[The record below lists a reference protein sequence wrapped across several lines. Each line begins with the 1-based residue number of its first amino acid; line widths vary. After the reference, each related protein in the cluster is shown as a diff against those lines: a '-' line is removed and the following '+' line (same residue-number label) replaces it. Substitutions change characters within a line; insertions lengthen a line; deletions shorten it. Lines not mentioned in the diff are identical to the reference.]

1 MANVRSLIENPIID
15 TIYGKIVD
23 LELELTRLSKTFKS
37 KHPKILQINSELTRS
52 RKRLDQEIQKEFEN
66 LKSERKV
73 LVAREKTLEK
83 TVSEFESDALDSSTK
98 ELKYTILQR
107 NVTTSQNLYDLMVSR
122 VKESNILQTSD
133 TSNIRLV
140 EKAVIPIAPVS
151 PNKKRNLLLSMI
163 VGIICGAG
171 LAFFLEYLDQTVRTE
186 EDIALHFNIPVLSVI
201 PEVET

>member
-1 MANVRSLIENPIID
+1 MHKFQNCFHYHLFVRGGIIVFS
-15 TIYGKIVD
+15 T
-23 LELELTRLSKTFKS
+23 
-37 KHPKILQINSELTRS
+37 
-52 RKRLDQEIQKEFEN
+52 LD
-66 LKSERKV
+66 
-73 LVAREKTLEK
+73 A
-83 TVSEFESDALDSSTK
+83 STK

-140 EKAVIPIAPVS
+140 EKAIIPIYPVS

-186 EDIALHFNIPVLSVI
+186 EDIHLHFNIPVLSVI
-201 PEVET
+201 PEAES